1 MATKL
6 SRYLIA
12 AAAICLHPLALAP
25 AHAASEVSAAHA
37 QPVTSRATSS
47 PPRARNP
54 NRQVCNETRITG
66 SRFQR
71 RICRSEADRAAAEKD
86 EQDTVRN
93 FQTNGYIS
101 PPDPGSTGLVGP
113 GPN

>member
-1 MATKL
+1 MATRC
-6 SRYLIA
+6 SRHLIA
-12 AAAICLHPLALAP
+12 LAAAIGTQAFAFPALAF
-25 AHAASEVSAAHA
+25 AGGEAAA
-37 QPVTSRATSS
+37 QPVTSRTTSS
-47 PPRARNP
+47 PPRTRNP

-93 FQTNGYIS
+93 FQTNGYVS
-101 PPDPGSTGLVGP
+101 PPDPGSTGLT